1 MSNGQINV
9 YTSIRGKGSGRRG
22 RKRERKRE
30 GKRER
35 ERSGARKS
43 SILLATI
50 LQCVFYRGKS
60 VIRGRMKKINGPQVH
75 KFLLL
80 R

>member
-35 ERSGARKS
+35 GKEVARANHRFS
-43 SILLATI
+43 WQRFCNAFFIEES
-50 LQCVFYRGKS
+50 QSFEEE
-60 VIRGRMKKINGPQVH
+60 
-75 KFLLL
+75 
-80 R
+80 

>member
-9 YTSIRGKGSGRRG
+9 YTSIRGKGEGEG
-22 RKRERKRE
+22 EERERKRE